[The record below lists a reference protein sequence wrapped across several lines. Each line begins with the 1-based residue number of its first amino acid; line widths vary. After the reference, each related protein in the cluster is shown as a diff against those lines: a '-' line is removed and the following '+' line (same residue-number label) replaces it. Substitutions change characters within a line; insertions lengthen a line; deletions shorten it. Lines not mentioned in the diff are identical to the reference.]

1 MVPRDEHR
9 SGVINPV
16 IDGPADLT
24 GTLHQRNVAAL
35 VRIVPQGG
43 AMRLTASRFLVALMV
58 FACTVSVPTVLAQ
71 ETSVPA
77 DEEVSTQPILAVQ
90 FPHTPP
96 APAHIAV
103 VRYTLPPGT
112 SVPSGETTGPR
123 LFIAES
129 GEITVASTE
138 SDSGFRRAADAP
150 PNQSSQASITDAIL
164 QPGDHYLPTDPAPLD
179 LRNDGSRA
187 AAFLDAFIFPTAPL
201 GVVPHTTMD
210 GVVVD
215 PLVVGI
221 ADAVPTAP
229 FELRIERLDL
239 ANGAQITLVASSG
252 PRLFVVESGTLGL
265 SAETGVITY
274 SGAAGNNP
282 GSTAGRVRTV
292 SPGSESLLT
301 ARGSVVVQ
309 AGASGAAR
317 NLGRTRLVLLSV
329 TLLPA
334 GAVSAS
340 VDGTPNR
347 DPEFG
352 HRA

>member
-1 MVPRDEHR
+1 MRLIPRR
-9 SGVINPV
+9 IVS
-16 IDGPADLT
+16 L
-24 GTLHQRNVAAL
+24 AL
-35 VRIVPQGG
+35 VPPLVLFAPGAIAQDASAPAVGG
-43 AMRLTASRFLVALMV
+43 VT
-58 FACTVSVPTVLAQ
+58 
-71 ETSVPA
+71 
-77 DEEVSTQPILAVQ
+77 TQPILAVE
-90 FPHTPP
+90 FPDSPP
-96 APAHIAV
+96 APAYVAV

-138 SDSGFRRAADAP
+138 SDAGFRRAADAP
-150 PNQSSQASITDAIL
+150 PSQSAQASVTDAVL
-164 QPGDHYLPTDPAPLD
+164 LPGDHFLPTDPAPIN

-187 AAFLDAFIFPTAPL
+187 AVFLDAFVFPTAPL

-215 PLVVGI
+215 PLVIGV
-221 ADAVPTAP
+221 ADAVPVAP
-229 FELRIERLDL
+229 VELRIERLDVD
-239 ANGAQITLVASSG
+239 NGAQVSLAASPG

-265 SAETGVITY
+265 YAETGVITY

-282 GSTAGRVRTV
+282 GSTAGRVRAV
-292 SPGSESLLT
+292 APGSESLLT

-334 GAVSAS
+334 TTGTAS
-340 VDGTPNR
+340 
-347 DPEFG
+347 PE
-352 HRA
+352 ATSEP

>member
-1 MVPRDEHR
+1 MRHIARRVIALCLILA
-9 SGVINPV
+9 SVINAPTALAKDTSTPV
-16 IDGPADLT
+16 DG
-24 GTLHQRNVAAL
+24 GVA
-35 VRIVPQGG
+35 
-43 AMRLTASRFLVALMV
+43 
-58 FACTVSVPTVLAQ
+58 
-71 ETSVPA
+71 
-77 DEEVSTQPILAVQ
+77 TQPILAVQ
-90 FPHTPP
+90 FPDTPP
-96 APAHIAV
+96 APAFVAV

-129 GEITVASTE
+129 GEITVASIE
-138 SDSGFRRAADAP
+138 SDAGFRRAADAP
-150 PNQSSQASITDAIL
+150 PSQSSQTSVTDAIL
-164 QPGDHYLPTDPAPLD
+164 RPGDHFLLTDPAPID

-187 AAFLDAFIFPTAPL
+187 AVVLDAFVFPAAPL

-215 PLVVGI
+215 PLVFGV
-221 ADAVPTAP
+221 ADAMPAAP
-229 FELRIERLDL
+229 VELRIERLDID
-239 ANGAQITLVASSG
+239 NGSQISLTASSG

-265 SAETGVITY
+265 FAETGVITY

-334 GAVSAS
+334 IT
-340 VDGTPNR
+340 GTPSSEAT
-347 DPEFG
+347 PEP
-352 HRA
+352 

>member
-1 MVPRDEHR
+1 
-9 SGVINPV
+9 
-16 IDGPADLT
+16 
-24 GTLHQRNVAAL
+24 
-35 VRIVPQGG
+35 
-43 AMRLTASRFLVALMV
+43 MRLIARRFVAVSIVLMLIS
-58 FACTVSVPTVLAQ
+58 FAPTVLA
-71 ETSVPA
+71 EDTAAPA
-77 DEEVSTQPILAVQ
+77 GGEVTTQPILAVQ
-90 FPHTPP
+90 FPDTVS
-96 APAHIAV
+96 APAHIAL

-112 SVPSGETTGPR
+112 SVPSGESTGPR

-138 SDSGFRRAADAP
+138 SDADFRRAADAP
-150 PNQSSQASITDAIL
+150 PSQSSQTSVTDAVL
-164 QPGDHYLPTDPAPLD
+164 RPGDHYLPKDTTPLS

-187 AAFLDAFIFPTAPL
+187 AVFLDALVFPTAPL

-221 ADAVPTAP
+221 ADTVPSAP
-229 FELRIERLDL
+229 VELRIERLDID
-239 ANGAQITLVASSG
+239 NGAQIPLVASPG

-265 SAETGVITY
+265 YVETGVITY

-292 SPGSESLLT
+292 APGSESLLT

-334 GAVSAS
+334 PRATSTGLAVTSAATS
-340 VDGTPNR
+340 ESER
-347 DPEFG
+347 
-352 HRA
+352 

>member
-1 MVPRDEHR
+1 VPPHL
-9 SGVINPV
+9 IPL
-16 IDGPADLT
+16 IDRASSRVHFDQDNVVALPSIV
-24 GTLHQRNVAAL
+24 HQGRCL
-35 VRIVPQGG
+35 
-43 AMRLTASRFLVALMV
+43 MRLKARRFVVPFLVLTFVMAAPTAL
-58 FACTVSVPTVLAQ
+58 AKD
-71 ETSVPA
+71 TSTPVDGGVA
-77 DEEVSTQPILAVQ
+77 TQPILAVQ
-90 FPHTPP
+90 FPDTPP
-96 APAHIAV
+96 APAFVAV
-103 VRYTLPPGT
+103 IRYTLPPGT

-129 GEITVASTE
+129 GEITVASIE

-150 PNQSSQASITDAIL
+150 PSQSSQTSVTDAVL
-164 QPGDHYLPTDPAPLD
+164 RPGDHFLPTDPAPLD

-187 AAFLDAFIFPTAPL
+187 AVFLDAFVFPAAPL

-229 FELRIERLDL
+229 VEFRLERLDID
-239 ANGAQITLVASSG
+239 NGAQIALIASLG

-265 SAETGVITY
+265 FAETGVITY

-292 SPGSESLLT
+292 APGSESLLT

-329 TLLPA
+329 TLLPVGP
-334 GAVSAS
+334 GAAS
-340 VDGTPNR
+340 SDATPE
-347 DPEFG
+347 P
-352 HRA
+352 